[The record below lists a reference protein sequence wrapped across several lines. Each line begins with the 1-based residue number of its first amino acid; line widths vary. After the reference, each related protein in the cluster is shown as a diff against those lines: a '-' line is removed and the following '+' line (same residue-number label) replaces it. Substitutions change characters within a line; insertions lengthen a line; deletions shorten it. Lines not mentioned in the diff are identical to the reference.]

1 MSWTRGGVA
10 CQIPREKTAQLCP
23 TGGPSGSATLVL
35 GAGRRKGTLIPVLGW
50 WKAVAGEEN
59 EAEGTPPAASGHRG
73 GLLPAP
79 GLGSWSLSRVP
90 EQSEVS
96 SQPPA
101 LAWKIP
107 QDIPLPSDPGAPSQ
121 SRTGQSPNPP
131 VARRR
136 SPECRVGAGEL
147 WMSWGL

>member
-59 EAEGTPPAASGHRG
+59 EAEGTPPAASGRTWWASAG
-73 GLLPAP
+73 ARTWLL
-79 GLGSWSLSRVP
+79 
-90 EQSEVS
+90 
-96 SQPPA
+96 
-101 LAWKIP
+101 
-107 QDIPLPSDPGAPSQ
+107 
-121 SRTGQSPNPP
+121 
-131 VARRR
+131 VAVQG
-136 SPECRVGAGEL
+136 P
-147 WMSWGL
+147 